1 MHRLCIAFAI
11 ITSTPKSKHIL
22 NHFVLSPFHTT
33 ASLGNLTLLSHESIL
48 SHQSTGSS
56 GSSSTKKP
64 KSKRRVSLH
73 NDVTVLPIPSR
84 LDYPPLIKQ
93 RLWSSATELYQNA
106 ARNSVEFASEGWNWR
121 NVTEDEKMLLSP
133 SGERI
138 HPIHLLHLQGLEITT
153 TTSTTSSSSLLKI
166 QESQDGCQVQTPLN
180 EEQGPVSMDVEA
192 II

>member
-1 MHRLCIAFAI
+1 M
-11 ITSTPKSKHIL
+11 
-22 NHFVLSPFHTT
+22 
-33 ASLGNLTLLSHESIL
+33 
-48 SHQSTGSS
+48 
-56 GSSSTKKP
+56 
-64 KSKRRVSLH
+64 
-73 NDVTVLPIPSR
+73 TVLPIPSR

-138 HPIHLLHLQGLEITT
+138 HPIHLLHLRGLEITT
-153 TTSTTSSSSLLKI
+153 TTTSSSSLLKI
-166 QESQDGCQVQTPLN
+166 QESQDGCQGQTPLN

>member
-1 MHRLCIAFAI
+1 M
-11 ITSTPKSKHIL
+11 
-22 NHFVLSPFHTT
+22 
-33 ASLGNLTLLSHESIL
+33 
-48 SHQSTGSS
+48 
-56 GSSSTKKP
+56 
-64 KSKRRVSLH
+64 
-73 NDVTVLPIPSR
+73 TVLPIPSR

-153 TTSTTSSSSLLKI
+153 TTSTSSSSSSSSSLLKI
-166 QESQDGCQVQTPLN
+166 QESQDGCQGQTPLN